1 MSGDDAAA
9 VFGALGDPT
18 RRRLLSA
25 IADRPSLTATELAS
39 ALPISR
45 QAVLKHLNA
54 LSDAGLLQRERAG
67 REVHYSVTPEP
78 LSDAVSWM
86 ADVGGQWDQRLAA
99 LASALGDRP
108 RGIAS
113 PGSGGA
119 GARRSG
125 GAAAPGRGGAAA
137 PPSGSTQRGEIP
149 R

>member
-25 IADRPSLTATELAS
+25 IANRPSLTATELATG
-39 ALPISR
+39 LPISR

-67 REVHYSVTPEP
+67 REVRYSVTPAP

-99 LASALGDRP
+99 LASALGDEP

-113 PGSGGA
+113 PGQGGA
-119 GARRSG
+119 R
-125 GAAAPGRGGAAA
+125 APRRGGAAERFDSA
-137 PPSGSTQRGEIP
+137 G
-149 R
+149 